1 MANRTYP
8 YKAWTLTPSFKP
20 VQVEFVS
27 LWKTWDNPDYGDL
40 TATKRKVYRRD
51 EIYETA
57 ELAIEAGYMAL
68 LAQQVKLE
76 KMLAAVRKKREALV
90 KAEGERSKVGAQ

>member
-1 MANRTYP
+1 
-8 YKAWTLTPSFKP
+8 

-51 EIYETA
+51 EIHETA
-57 ELAIEAGYMAL
+57 ELAIEAGYKAL
-68 LAQQVKLE
+68 LEQQIKLE
-76 KMLAAVRKKREALV
+76 KMLDTVRKKRESLV
-90 KAEGERSKVGAQ
+90 KAEGALSKLGAP